1 MGVRTTEEGSS
12 EEVGKNFSSSTDF
25 LYDFI
30 KEATTTAVTAEKTSS
45 TLTAAVHSAI
55 LTLFWH
61 LVNVVW
67 LGFFRGFE
75 TYELSCVPVATFHSK
90 SELLISCDFP
100 LILFEKRAEE
110 LLNVNNKKYLN
121 PPNNKNC
128 IGQTGNSWIL
138 RCLRFCEFW
147 WFLNWLGFPIKI
159 VWSSICFTTSRSSND
174 VLLLTKETLRKAL
187 ILLMRKGSVEITR
200 FSAWYFEDFHYFLA
214 NQAKS
219 IIQNNRNFLF
229 FKTREKKSCSRRRTK
244 FA

>member
-1 MGVRTTEEGSS
+1 MYR
-12 EEVGKNFSSSTDF
+12 
-25 LYDFI
+25 
-30 KEATTTAVTAEKTSS
+30 
-45 TLTAAVHSAI
+45 
-55 LTLFWH
+55 
-61 LVNVVW
+61 
-67 LGFFRGFE
+67 
-75 TYELSCVPVATFHSK
+75 
-90 SELLISCDFP
+90 
-100 LILFEKRAEE
+100 
-110 LLNVNNKKYLN
+110 
-121 PPNNKNC
+121 
-128 IGQTGNSWIL
+128 TGNSWIL

-174 VLLLTKETLRKAL
+174 VLLLTKETLRKPL

-244 FA
+244 FALYNVWTLILYSVFVLGNNVWFCVKNATYTSLACQTWTKLTIWQLTSEELFEYHTHNQSKTNHMLSWH